1 MKLRRDESGM
11 VGKIIAIWMVV
22 VVLLGVV
29 ALDTFSIIFT
39 KFRLASAASVA
50 ASTAATSYRASKSIS
65 DACSDAERAVETE
78 DPGANVPKAFCRID
92 TSTGEATIVL
102 KKVAGTILAQRLS
115 FTEEF
120 TRVSAKEQAR
130 PATL

>member
-22 VVLLGVV
+22 VVLFGVV

-39 KFRLASAASVA
+39 KFRLSSAASVG
-50 ASTAATSYRASKSIS
+50 ASTAANTYKASKSIS
-65 DACSDAERAVETE
+65 EACDEAERAILDE
-78 DPGANVPKAFCRID
+78 DPSANMPKSFCRID

-102 KKVAGTILAQRLS
+102 RKVAGTILAQRLS
-115 FTEEF
+115 FTEEL